1 MNAIHFLIDVVF
13 DLFLIVVLLRL
24 WMQAVRADFYN
35 PMSQFVVKVTN
46 PLITPLRTVIPSKG
60 RWDLACLVLAYLIA
74 VVKIMLLM
82 KAMIGISPAITD
94 TLVLAFALMISQF
107 LSVLFWLVIIMAIMS
122 WFSQG
127 YNPMMAMLH
136 QLTYPFLAPIRRII
150 PPIGGLDLSVLV
162 LIIAIQFVRILLSN
176 LFGMGI

>member
-74 VVKIMLLM
+74 VVK
-82 KAMIGISPAITD
+82 KALIGISPAITD
-94 TLVLAFALMISQF
+94 TLVLAFALVISQF